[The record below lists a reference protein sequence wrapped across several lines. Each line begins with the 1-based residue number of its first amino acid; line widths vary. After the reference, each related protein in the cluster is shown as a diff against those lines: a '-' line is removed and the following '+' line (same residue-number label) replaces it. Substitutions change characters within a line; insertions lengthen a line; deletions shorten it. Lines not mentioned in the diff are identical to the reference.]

1 MSSRAL
7 QRVAG
12 GPADRIRLAEEAL
25 WRRHG
30 LVPMARTIE
39 LARPSI
45 RLRVVEVGSGTPLLL
60 VHGTVG
66 PGAWPSLAEAL
77 PGHRL
82 LLLDRPGWGGSDPV
96 DYRGQDYQALAAD
109 ILGGVLDACGLEQA
123 TIVGASIGDVWAL
136 GLARLAPAR
145 VDRVVLLGGGPL
157 VREVERPGFVRLL
170 ASPLGALIVRLP
182 VSAGRTRSIL
192 RDSGHGP
199 SLADGRIPAEFV
211 AWRVT
216 MSNDSPAMRR
226 ERAMIRAVVA
236 GSGWSPDLTFGPA
249 DLRSIRAPTLLV
261 YGSDDP
267 VGSVA
272 LWQRFANELPDG
284 SLEVVEG
291 AGHMPWFDEPQRVAG
306 LVNRFLAGSLAA
318 APGPT

>member
-1 MSSRAL
+1 MASQAL
-7 QRVAG
+7 QRAVD
-12 GPADRIRLAEEAL
+12 GPAGRLRLADEAL

-30 LVPMARTIE
+30 LVPMPRTIE

-45 RLRVVEVGSGTPLLL
+45 RLRVLEVGSGTPLLF

-66 PGAWPSLAEAL
+66 PGGWPSLAEAL

-96 DYRGQDYQALAAD
+96 DYRGQDYHALAAD
-109 ILGGVLDACGLEQA
+109 ILGGVLDAYGLERA

-136 GLARLAPAR
+136 SLARLAPAR
-145 VDRVVLLGGGPL
+145 VERVVLLGAGPL
-157 VREVERPGFVRLL
+157 VREVERPGFIRLL

-182 VSAGRTRSIL
+182 MSADRTRSIL

-199 SLADGRIPAEFV
+199 SMADGRIPEEFV

-216 MSNDSPAMRR
+216 MSNDSAAMRR

-236 GSGWSPDLTFGPA
+236 GSDWSPDLTFSLR
-249 DLRSIRAPTLLV
+249 DLRSIRTPTLLV
-261 YGSDDP
+261 YGSADP

-272 LWQRFANELPDG
+272 LWRRFMSELPNG
-284 SLEVVEG
+284 SLEVVQG
-291 AGHMPWFDEPQRVAG
+291 AGHMPWFDEPQLVAS
-306 LVNRFLAGSLAA
+306 LVDRFLAGSLAA
-318 APGPT
+318 VHGPG